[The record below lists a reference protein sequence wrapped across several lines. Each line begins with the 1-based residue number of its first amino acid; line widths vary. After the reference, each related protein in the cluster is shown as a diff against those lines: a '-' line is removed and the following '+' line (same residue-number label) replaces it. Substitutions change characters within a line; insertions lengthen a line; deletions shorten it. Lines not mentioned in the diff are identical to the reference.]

1 MATGIK
7 RPLKER
13 RRRDKMIFVE
23 RRRGKAWMYGQ
34 MALFLVLLVCLI
46 WLARS

>member
-1 MATGIK
+1 MAMGGK
-7 RPLKER
+7 RPRIER

-34 MALFLVLLVCLI
+34 VAFFMILLYTLFRLVI
-46 WLARS
+46 

>member
-23 RRRGKAWMYGQ
+23 RRKGQTWMYGQ
-34 MALFLVLLVCLI
+34 LALFLALLACLV
-46 WLARS
+46 WLARP